1 MKFFELEVTG
11 RKALGKK
18 DAKSLRKNNQVPCVI
33 YGGKETL
40 HFYTEERA
48 FKDLVYTNQVYIV
61 NLNLDGRTIK
71 CIIKELQFHPVTDRL
86 NHIDFYEVSDNKPI
100 IIHIPVEIVGNS
112 AGIRAGG
119 KLRQRKRY
127 LKVKGLIEKL
137 PDTLVID
144 ISNLEI
150 GHSILAGDLKYDN
163 VEIHEPPRALVVG
176 VISARAALKEA
187 EEGAA
192 GATAEGA
199 GAESAP
205 AAAGATGKAEAQ
217 AEGKK

>member
-1 MKFFELEVTG
+1 MKFFELKVKG
-11 RKALGKK
+11 RNALGKK
-18 DAKSLRKNNQVPCVI
+18 DTKSLRKNAQVPCVI
-33 YGGKETL
+33 YGGKEIL

-48 FKDLVYTNQVYIV
+48 FKDLVYTNQVYVV

-71 CIIKELQFHPVTDRL
+71 CILKEIQFHPVTDRL
-86 NHIDFYEVSDNKPI
+86 NHIDFYEVSDDKPI
-100 IIHIPVEIVGNS
+100 IIQIPVEIVGNS
-112 AGIRAGG
+112 VGIRAGG

-127 LKVKGLIEKL
+127 LKVKGLIEQL
-137 PDTLVID
+137 PDTLIID

-150 GHSILAGDLKYDN
+150 GQSILAGDLKYEH
-163 VEIHEPPRALVVG
+163 VEILEPPHALVVG

-192 GATAEGA
+192 GVAVGEGA
-199 GAESAP
+199 GTES
-205 AAAGATGKAEAQ
+205 AAAGATGKTEAQ